1 MKLICLVKFVPDVD
15 NFKYD
20 FEKNVL
26 IRENTDLVL
35 NPDDAKAIAFAL
47 KMKALNPE
55 IMVEILSM
63 GPKNVVPKL
72 EDLLRLKVDKATLIS
87 DSMYVGSDTYVTSQ
101 ILAKHINSLEYDCIL
116 TGTHSLDGDTAHV
129 PSQIAELLSLAHL
142 SNVVEVNHFNQF
154 SQKQFNVCVDSDNF
168 IETYEVSLPLVLSFS
183 KESKLKLPYIKFEDI
198 NRDVQDKLHIIDNTI
213 LNFNRKNVGLEGSL
227 TKVIRSFVKQF
238 DKKEKLIV
246 QCDEEGVSSVYR
258 FLKHL
263 GYIK

>member
-47 KMKALNPE
+47 KVKALNPE
-55 IMVEILSM
+55 ITVEILSM
-63 GPKNVVPKL
+63 GPKNVIPKL

-87 DSMYVGSDTYVTSQ
+87 DSLYVGSDTYVTSH
-101 ILAKHINSLEYDCIL
+101 ILAKHISSLDYDCIL

-129 PSQIAELLSLAHL
+129 PSQIAELLSYPHL
-142 SNVVEVNHFNQF
+142 SNVVEVNNFN
-154 SQKQFNVCVDSDNF
+154 STLFNVCVDSDNF
-168 IETYEVSLPLVLSFS
+168 IETYEVSLPMVLSFS
-183 KESKLKLPYIKFEDI
+183 KESKLKLPYIKYEDI
-198 NRDVQDKLHIIDNTI
+198 NRDVSNKLQIIDNTV
-213 LNFNRKNVGLEGSL
+213 LNFDKKQVGLEGSL